1 MKKEEEATF
10 LNLAKEDRIAKRNR
24 NANARL
30 AVTSTHNDPVGSEGL
45 LVAIRKDTYLEKW
58 PIDFHKH
65 ASLRII
71 TAVIHTRKRDV
82 LIIHN
87 CYAPNKKKSSKEFF
101 EELSYLQA
109 ILMHLL

>member
-1 MKKEEEATF
+1 LPKEIGMPMQGWPS
-10 LNLAKEDRIAKRNR
+10 RQPIM
-24 NANARL
+24 
-30 AVTSTHNDPVGSEGL
+30 
-45 LVAIRKDTYLEKW
+45 ILEKW